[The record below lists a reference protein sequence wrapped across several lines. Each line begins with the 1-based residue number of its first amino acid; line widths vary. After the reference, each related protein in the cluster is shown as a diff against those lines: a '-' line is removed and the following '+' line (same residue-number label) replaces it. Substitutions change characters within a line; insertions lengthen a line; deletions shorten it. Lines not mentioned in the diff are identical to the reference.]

1 MNRWLLGLL
10 ALVLIMFTAS
20 DPYFAPIPE
29 RKAVDVRN
37 AEPAVE
43 EVSWVSL
50 ESQRPY
56 LSDQE
61 NRVDDIF
68 KVTDFYYPNVYFW
81 FLIYTQFESTQ
92 VVLHDKS
99 NLRLIYKV
107 LDFSSLKKKDMPRN
121 TLYVLQQKVSG
132 DKVKSLKEDLAFL
145 VTNPLSLEPRAQE
158 IYRSI
163 KHADIQLPADKKK
176 RSRFFSELLSNVRTQ
191 TGQKNFI
198 HDGIIRSLPYQTFLN
213 GFFEKRKLPR
223 ELIAIPFLES
233 SFNPVAHSKVSA
245 LGVWQ
250 FMPLIAGYYVP
261 KRSPLTDYRSN
272 VGVASIAAAFLMQE
286 NIKIMKSWD
295 LAVTAYN
302 SGTKHLLNSK
312 RKMASVDV
320 SLESII
326 RHSDSE
332 HFGFASKNFYS
343 EFLALA
349 HVMAYRDELFPDI
362 HDHERSDVKEDL
374 RFYSLKCSMRLD
386 RVLTKDLLQEIDFH
400 NHHIDSLSQNL
411 PKGFIITSKSALP
424 SGKFAEIK
432 ETMLLKVKP
441 KDWASKLGNQS
452 CSTR

>member
-1 MNRWLLGLL
+1 MSRWLIGLL
-10 ALVLIMFTAS
+10 ALVMLLFTAS
-20 DPYFAPIPE
+20 DPYFAPSSE
-29 RKAVDVRN
+29 RSAVEVKD
-37 AEPAVE
+37 AGPSVE
-43 EVSWVSL
+43 EVSWVSF

-61 NRVDDIF
+61 NRVSDTF
-68 KVTDFYYPNVYFW
+68 KVTDFYFPNVYFW

-121 TLYVLQQKVSG
+121 TMYVLQQKVSG
-132 DKVKSLKEDLAFL
+132 DKVKALKEDLAFL
-145 VTNPLSLEPRAQE
+145 VNNPLSLEPRAQD

-163 KHADIQLPADKKK
+163 KQADIQLPADKKK
-176 RSRFFSELLSNVRTQ
+176 RSRFFSELLTNVRTQ
-191 TGQKNFI
+191 TGQKDFI
-198 HDGIIRSLPYQTFLN
+198 HDGIVRSLPYQTFLTRYL
-213 GFFEKRKLPR
+213 EKRGLPR

-261 KRSPLTDYRSN
+261 KRTPTTDYRSN

-286 NIKIMKSWD
+286 NIKIMKTWD

-302 SGTKHLLNSK
+302 SGTKHLLKSK
-312 RKMASVDV
+312 RKMASVDA
-320 SLESII
+320 SLEAII
-326 RHSDSE
+326 KHSDSE

-362 HDHERSDVKEDL
+362 HDHERPDVKEEL
-374 RFYSLKCSMRLD
+374 RFYSTKCPLRLD
-386 RVLTKDLLQEIDFH
+386 RVLSKELLEEVEFH
-400 NHHIDSLSQNL
+400 NHHLESLSQNL
-411 PKGFIITSKSALP
+411 PKGFILTTKSPLP
-424 SGKFAEIK
+424 AGKFTAIK
-432 ETMLLKVKP
+432 ENLLLKVKP